1 MFCCI
6 THSFAIRKSYY
17 FNVRNYW
24 WIYEVNKYIKY
35 EATLFAS
42 MRTGVFLFYEIRKVT
57 LIEFAQVYRDDQIIG
72 I

>member
-35 EATLFAS
+35 KATLFAS
-42 MRTGVFLFYEIRKVT
+42 MKKLKNWGV
-57 LIEFAQVYRDDQIIG
+57 LIL
-72 I
+72 

>member
-6 THSFAIRKSYY
+6 TLSFAIRKSYY

-35 EATLFAS
+35 KATLFAS
-42 MRTGVFLFYEIRKVT
+42 MKKLKNWGV
-57 LIEFAQVYRDDQIIG
+57 LIL
-72 I
+72 